1 MASRSISTRPVFVK
15 WKIYSWQSLRNR
27 FELIGLKCPYE
38 RTSPPRSSIV
48 IDLIQW
54 IVFCRTKKSCD
65 TITISWGNIG
75 FDGAEPTL
83 RKNEPVDF
91 RTRRTPAA
99 HFSHHSKYDCRSCRS
114 EYFW

>member
-1 MASRSISTRPVFVK
+1 M
-15 WKIYSWQSLRNR
+15 YSWQSFRKR
-27 FELIGLKCPYE
+27 RELIGLKCPYD
-38 RTSPPRSSIV
+38 RISSYRSSIV

-54 IVFCRTKKSCD
+54 IVFWRTKKSRN

-75 FDGAEPTL
+75 FDGAEPML

-91 RTRRTPAA
+91 RTRRASAA

>member
-1 MASRSISTRPVFVK
+1 M
-15 WKIYSWQSLRNR
+15 YSWQSFRKR
-27 FELIGLKCPYE
+27 RELIGLKCPYD
-38 RTSPPRSSIV
+38 RTPPSRPSML

-54 IVFCRTKKSCD
+54 IVFCRTK
-65 TITISWGNIG
+65 TLRNAITISCGNIG

-91 RTRRTPAA
+91 RTRRTSAA
-99 HFSHHSKYDCRSCRS
+99 HFSHHSKYVCRSCRS